1 MATLVTSRM
10 PGRAPARTASRL
22 NSRLGPE
29 DRREQILDSAIP
41 LFARHGFNGTTT
53 RRIAEKAGVN
63 EAIIFRHFPTK
74 QDLYW
79 AIIERKCR
87 TAGRRQMIQEKLCSG
102 ASETEIFTAIARAML
117 ERTRKDQDVTR
128 LLLFSSLERH
138 ELSERF
144 FRTYV
149 SEVYYALGEYIQE
162 RIEAGAFR
170 PVDPVLGARMF
181 LGMVVYHNWV
191 QELFGG
197 GKLRRYDAD
206 LVARTVAETWLRGVQ
221 VREAGAQN
229 GSAPGDP
236 RSRRAVARVNGAAH
250 RSQTRNGDR

>member
-1 MATLVTSRM
+1 
-10 PGRAPARTASRL
+10 
-22 NSRLGPE
+22 
-29 DRREQILDSAIP
+29 
-41 LFARHGFNGTTT
+41 
-53 RRIAEKAGVN
+53 
-63 EAIIFRHFPTK
+63 
-74 QDLYW
+74 
-79 AIIERKCR
+79 
-87 TAGRRQMIQEKLCSG
+87 MIQEKLCSG